1 MAVYKNNGIEL
12 RRFSIGDL
20 VYEEY
25 YGIGIVCALD
35 RKFDEMYVNFHRP
48 ENSIWLTPFS
58 IRNLTIMS
66 KVKETS

>member
-12 RRFSIGDL
+12 RRFSVGDL

-25 YGIGIVCALD
+25 YGIGIVCELD
-35 RKFDEMYVNFHRP
+35 RKFDEMYVKFQRP
-48 ENSIWLTPFS
+48 EDSIWLTPFS

-66 KVKETS
+66 KAKSS